1 MIKGQVYSTATYT
14 VFLEIGTTAIS
25 VILFPFLSSSCFIY
39 AKTGSNPKL
48 ENLIIELATPESDP
62 KRLG

>member
-25 VILFPFLSSSCFIY
+25 VTLFPFLSSSCFIY
-39 AKTGSNPKL
+39 AKIGSNPKF
-48 ENLIIELATPESDP
+48 EDLIVELATPENDP
-62 KRLG
+62 KRWG